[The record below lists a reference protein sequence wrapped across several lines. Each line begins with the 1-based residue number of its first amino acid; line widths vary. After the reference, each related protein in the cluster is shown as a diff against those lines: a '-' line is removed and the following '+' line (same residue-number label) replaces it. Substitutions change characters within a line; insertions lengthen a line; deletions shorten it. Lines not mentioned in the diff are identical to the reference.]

1 MSVTSKPHRVDVTRN
16 TSAQR
21 QRKAIRRKLHL
32 EFVSGAQNLPTY
44 GTAIVAV
51 VPVVVSVAIAG
62 CVGSSRVS
70 QDTYSQINTAVDDS
84 TMRFTDELRLAAG
97 DQWHRVVNHR
107 FTTELADGSIDR
119 QVLTRYLIQDYRFL
133 DSFVV
138 LLASIV
144 ARSRSLADRIP
155 ACQFLAVITGDENTY
170 FERSFEK
177 LGVTCEQ
184 REESTVPNAP
194 CTAGFCKLMREVAYS
209 GSLSEMLAVIVVCEW
224 SYMCWGER
232 VLSKTNREDFVT
244 YEWVDLHA
252 GDYFQGVVE
261 YLRGLLDKEG
271 ATMLDEAGRAAC
283 QRRFLQTVQLE
294 EEFFDF
300 AYSTDELGS

>member
-1 MSVTSKPHRVDVTRN
+1 
-16 TSAQR
+16 
-21 QRKAIRRKLHL
+21 
-32 EFVSGAQNLPTY
+32 
-44 GTAIVAV
+44 
-51 VPVVVSVAIAG
+51 
-62 CVGSSRVS
+62 
-70 QDTYSQINTAVDDS
+70 
-84 TMRFTDELRLAAG
+84 MRFTDELRLAAG

-107 FTTELADGSIDR
+107 FSTELADGSIDR
-119 QVLTRYLIQDYRFL
+119 QVLTRYLIQDHRFL

-144 ARSRSLADRIP
+144 AQTRSLADRIP

-170 FERSFEK
+170 FERCFEK
-177 LGVTCEQ
+177 LGVTREQ

-194 CTAGFCKLMREVAYS
+194 CTAGFCELMREVARS

-232 VLSKTNREDFVT
+232 VLSKTNRDDFVT

-283 QRRFLQTVQLE
+283 QRRFLQAVQLE

-300 AYSTDELGS
+300 AYSTGSLGS